1 MLSTR
6 GWPFSHSELPRWV
19 DGFEHDMQ
27 EVSMFGCWLNMSGM
41 LARSVTA
48 DSSFSSGPAVRCPL
62 SNIIFTL
69 ESAAKQRAKIQIA
82 GAGFRCLEA
91 GALRSG
97 ELHLNAAGL
106 ITQGFAVAVKVVAS
120 GTLLNLIWLCTKASQ
135 TFSGLLRNLLL
146 NPVERD
152 LQALHQS
159 LPDLLR
165 NLRNRLRN
173 LVEPDPAPAP
183 VHTGAI
189 LG

>member
-1 MLSTR
+1 
-6 GWPFSHSELPRWV
+6 
-19 DGFEHDMQ
+19 
-27 EVSMFGCWLNMSGM
+27 MFGCWLNMSGM

-97 ELHLNAAGL
+97 ELHLNAARL

-135 TFSGLLRNLLL
+135 TFSGTF
-146 NPVERD
+146 
-152 LQALHQS
+152 S
-159 LPDLLR
+159 G
-165 NLRNRLRN
+165 
-173 LVEPDPAPAP
+173 
-183 VHTGAI
+183 TFS
-189 LG
+189 